1 MTLHVEGVDPTRIE
15 CMNHPGGIQTVKL
28 KGGSTWARVAYVN
41 PNTGVVFDGSWH
53 DDFRA
58 DAQAVM
64 NAAIDHWRLTG
75 RLFPEPKVEPVACVC
90 GAKPWVGTPSGV
102 YCESGLCCLRAN
114 TVAQWNII
122 QAALKGA
129 K

>member
-1 MTLHVEGVDPTRIE
+1 MPTLHVEGVDPTRIE
-15 CMNHPGGIQTVKL
+15 CRTDQNGERQAVLFDRVSVATLWKS
-28 KGGSTWARVAYVN
+28 GSVE
-41 PNTGVVFDGSWH
+41 FDGIWNNVEDRTVAH
-53 DDFRA
+53 K
-58 DAQAVM
+58 VM
-64 NAAIDHWRLTG
+64 NACIDHWRLTG
-75 RLFPEPKVEPVACVC
+75 RLFPEAKVEPVACVC
-90 GAKPWVGTPSGV
+90 GAKPWVGTPRGV